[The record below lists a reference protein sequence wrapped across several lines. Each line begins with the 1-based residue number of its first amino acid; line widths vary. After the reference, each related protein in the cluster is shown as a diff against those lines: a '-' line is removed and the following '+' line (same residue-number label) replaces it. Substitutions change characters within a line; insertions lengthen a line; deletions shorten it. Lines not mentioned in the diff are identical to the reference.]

1 MYISG
6 LFRRRKGGDIMVTRK
21 DLVIAVLSTFCLV
34 STLFMIVPT
43 RSQTTHP
50 YDPWIDTDD
59 DGDID
64 LYDAVELL
72 TMYGSKGTPINK
84 TQLLLELQAR
94 LDALNATV
102 LTLEEQIAL
111 LGGGACAVEVG
122 KFDGEVNSDMVE
134 KEAATVI
141 NFENPFTSIDPPNM
155 FVIIVLKQAANGLVE
170 GAAIK
175 AVESIKGS
183 AGNWTGF
190 DLTVSKYSDGSSI
203 SDTVKVFV
211 TWMAVETVGTTMQP
225 GHCANT
231 QQLMTSGNQITITFP
246 VGMFTTAPNLS
257 VTVFILT
264 GTHVG
269 RICYISSKSV
279 SATSATLSLEAW
291 DGGSWQ
297 HIEDSEFAQ
306 VSWVAVE
313 NNT

>member
-43 RSQTTHP
+43 RSQTTHL

-72 TMYGSKGTPINK
+72 TRYGSKGTPINK
-84 TQLLLELQAR
+84 TELLLELQAR

-102 LTLEEQIAL
+102 
-111 LGGGACAVEVG
+111 
-122 KFDGEVNSDMVE
+122 M
-134 KEAATVI
+134 
-141 NFENPFTSIDPPNM
+141 
-155 FVIIVLKQAANGLVE
+155 
-170 GAAIK
+170 AIQ
-175 AVESIKGS
+175 SR
-183 AGNWTGF
+183 
-190 DLTVSKYSDGSSI
+190 
-203 SDTVKVFV
+203 
-211 TWMAVETVGTTMQP
+211 
-225 GHCANT
+225 HCANT
-231 QQLMTSGNQITITFP
+231 EQLMTSGNEITITFP

-297 HIEDSEFAQ
+297 HIEDSEVAQ